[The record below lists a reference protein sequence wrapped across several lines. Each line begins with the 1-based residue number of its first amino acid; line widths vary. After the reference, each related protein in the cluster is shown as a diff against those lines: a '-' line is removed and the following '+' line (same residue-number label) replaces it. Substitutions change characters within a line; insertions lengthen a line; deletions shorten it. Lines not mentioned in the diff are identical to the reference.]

1 MNLALSYECE
11 LTQPFFARPQVYHFC
26 HKDGRQ
32 ETFHCGKGTVFN
44 EYLGT
49 CDHSEAVYCTGG
61 YGYAPPKHE
70 KPHYSP
76 PAHHGHHEQY
86 HEPAYKPAHEDTYS
100 YAPAQYAPEPAH
112 YAPEPAHYAPE
123 PTQYAPA
130 PAQYGEPAYRGSAST
145 GFGSSFDFPRAF
157 GGSPF

>member
-1 MNLALSYECE
+1 M
-11 LTQPFFARPQVYHFC
+11 
-26 HKDGRQ
+26 
-32 ETFHCGKGTVFN
+32 FN

-61 YGYAPPKHE
+61 DGYAPPKHE

-86 HEPAYKPAHEDTYS
+86 HEPAYKPAHEETYS
-100 YAPAQYAPEPAH
+100 YAPAQY
-112 YAPEPAHYAPE
+112 
-123 PTQYAPA
+123 
-130 PAQYGEPAYRGSAST
+130 GKPAYRGSPST